1 MMKLCIWSILI
12 LLGWG
17 GFSDLPARTIKV
29 AQTDSADVQ
38 DILIAIAM
46 ASNGDTIRVAP
57 GTYDYFGFGIDK
69 SVALIGAGPDSTI
82 IRYGWEL
89 TAGVSA
95 QDVTIEGFTFHFD
108 SDGRSGGAQVSGM
121 LVTDCSPLF
130 RGNRF
135 TGAFYAFDLRGDA
148 QPTIQYNE
156 ILTRRGVRMIENP
169 HDIDARFNWWDS
181 DARATIQ
188 EKIWDG
194 QDEDGLGVVMFD
206 PWLSAPGG
214 ALRTTVRHL
223 SWGALKRIQAL
234 NRNR

>member
-1 MMKLCIWSILI
+1 MKLIIWCIPI
-12 LLGWG
+12 LLGWS
-17 GFSDLPARTIKV
+17 GFSDLSARTINV
-29 AQTDSADVQ
+29 AQTETADAQ
-38 DILIAIAM
+38 DILIAIAI
-46 ASNGDTIRVAP
+46 ASNGDTIRVAA

-135 TGAFYAFDLRGDA
+135 TGAYYAFELWRDA

-156 ILTRRGVRMIENP
+156 ILTRRGVILRENP
-169 HDIDARFNWWDS
+169 HDIDARFNWWNT

-188 EKIWDG
+188 EMIWDG

-206 PWLSAPGG
+206 PWLSAPGDFP
-214 ALRTTVRHL
+214 RTSVRPL
-223 SWGALKRIQAL
+223 SWGALKRIQV
-234 NRNR
+234 